1 MSALGTPPAFGGLLR
16 EARPTQ
22 ILFFMKS
29 ALGTLPTFNLLRFVN
44 SPATY
49 LYCAIYV
56 KWGFLKG
63 NRLGGKGQLHNITKG
78 GVRGF
83 LSGWNLQLPKDQN
96 MVTVGVTSGAG
107 I

>member
-1 MSALGTPPAFGGLLR
+1 
-16 EARPTQ
+16 
-22 ILFFMKS
+22 MKS

-49 LYCAIYV
+49 FYCVIYV

-78 GVRGF
+78 EFVGF
-83 LSGWNLQLPKDQN
+83 YLA
-96 MVTVGVTSGAG
+96 GAYSYQK
-107 I
+107 IRMW